1 MSWKGIQALDH
12 SDSQQRN
19 VELPLVGKRMRMSM
33 TETLSHRLEA
43 IKLHLRKHRAL
54 ASNRDIPARESTIS
68 GGEESRSVG
77 DHSHSE
83 SYA

>member
-1 MSWKGIQALDH
+1 MSLKGIQALDH

-19 VELPLVGKRMRMSM
+19 SKLPLVGKRMRMSM

-43 IKLHLRKHRAL
+43 IKRARHKDL
-54 ASNRDIPARESTIS
+54 APASDHDIPARESITI
-68 GGEESRSVG
+68 GREESGSVRN
-77 DHSHSE
+77 DSHSE